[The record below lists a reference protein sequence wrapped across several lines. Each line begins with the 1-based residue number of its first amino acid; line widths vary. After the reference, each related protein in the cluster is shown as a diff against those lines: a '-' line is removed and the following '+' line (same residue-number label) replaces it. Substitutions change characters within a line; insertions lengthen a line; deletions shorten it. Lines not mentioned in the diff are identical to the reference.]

1 VIASAWSG
9 RKYSLSSRP
18 IRWLAYLAGWTV
30 FALFFISEDTG
41 RLLYQGHTFQWHGYL
56 VVWLTTAYAWA
67 FLAPFVWW
75 LARRFPIEQKTWARI
90 VGLHLVSSFGF
101 ALIEEVLFA
110 LITPIFG
117 LPWFPRN
124 FAATFRAVL
133 PIDFHLNV
141 IIYWTIVGVQH
152 GVSYYRKFLERE
164 KLSAQ
169 LELRATQLESQLTQA
184 NLNALKMQL
193 HPHFLFNT
201 LNAIVVLVRQHRT
214 AEADEMLTNLSE
226 LLRQTLDGWETQEVP
241 LRREVELI
249 NLYLD
254 IQRVR
259 FQDRLTVEMSLSP
272 ATLDALVPSLLLQPL
287 VENAI
292 RHGVSKSS
300 APVRIELKSNLR
312 NSLLEIQV
320 CDDGPGVSAE
330 SSGNGV
336 GLSNTRARLEQ
347 LYGERQ
353 SLRLDG
359 RAGGGT
365 VATVL
370 LPYHP
375 QEAL

>member
-1 VIASAWSG
+1 
-9 RKYSLSSRP
+9 LSSRP
-18 IRWLAYLAGWTV
+18 IRWLGYLAGWTV

-41 RLLYQGHTFQWHGYL
+41 RLLYQGHTVQWHDYL

-67 FLAPFVWW
+67 FLSPFVWR
-75 LARRFPIEQKTWARI
+75 LARRFPIEQKIWGRR
-90 VGLHLVSSFGF
+90 VGLHLGSCIVF
-101 ALIEEVLFA
+101 ALIEEALFA
-110 LITPIFG
+110 LITPLFG
-117 LPWFPRN
+117 PAWFPRN

-141 IIYWTIVGVQH
+141 IIYWMIVGVQH
-152 GVSYYRKFLERE
+152 SVSYYRKFVERE

-241 LRREVELI
+241 LRREVELT
-249 NLYLD
+249 NLYLE

-259 FQDRLTVEMSLSP
+259 FQDRLTVEMSLP
-272 ATLDALVPSLLLQPL
+272 PETLNALVPSLLLQPL
-287 VENAI
+287 VENAV
-292 RHGVSKSS
+292 RHGVSRSS
-300 APVRIELKSNLR
+300 SPVRIEVKSAVR
-312 NSLLEIQV
+312 DSLLEIQV
-320 CDDGPGVSAE
+320 CDDGPGVFGENSR
-330 SSGNGV
+330 NGV

-365 VATVL
+365 IATIL
-370 LPYHP
+370 LPFHP
-375 QEAL
+375 EKGSV